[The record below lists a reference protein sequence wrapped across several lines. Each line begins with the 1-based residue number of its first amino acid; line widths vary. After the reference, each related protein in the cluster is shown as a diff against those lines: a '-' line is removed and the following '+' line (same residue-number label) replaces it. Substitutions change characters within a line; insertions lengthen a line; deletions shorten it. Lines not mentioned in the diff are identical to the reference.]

1 MTEESV
7 STELPLFARVNEIN
21 SSYSN
26 FIDIFGIDTSAD
38 VNDTI
43 KKLTRLQFIYH
54 PDKCSESKRYTTEQI
69 NKCEVI
75 SKKINEIT
83 KKLRDENNYDFLKQL
98 SPPQTIISVK
108 ESLNDVTDTAN
119 LEQTRKFYMNLLNQP
134 EILHLA
140 TRILLAL
147 KQKYSS
153 VDETSFSHVLE
164 SVAKNITLSIFD
176 DKYPIDSLKEQI
188 LAFIKK
194 SELLP
199 NRKYKLHDIID
210 LAGYDRKNLG
220 HDYCVAINIL
230 FTLMQK
236 VFGCYHVE
244 PAPTFGISS
253 FYKHKDRCMD
263 PSYSPEPTKGSG
275 LLFKNTRNISHTNN
289 TIFTNLQQLLV
300 VDGLKKGIH
309 IPSFTDDED
318 DVATEAE
325 GGSKSR
331 RRHRRHRKPVRKT
344 RRGRGRG
351 RGRGRTRKSKT
362 KRQIRARKYKKNTYK
377 RCM

>member
-21 SSYSN
+21 SSYYN

-43 KKLTRLQFIYH
+43 KKLMRLQFIYH
-54 PDKCSESKRYTTEQI
+54 PDKCSESNRYTTEQV

-75 SKKINEIT
+75 SRKIT
-83 KKLRDENNYDFLKQL
+83 KIIEILKRDNNYDFLKQL

-164 SVAKNITLSIFD
+164 SVAKNITLSFFD

-220 HDYCVAINIL
+220 HDYCVALNI
-230 FTLMQK
+230 FFNLMRK
-236 VFGCYHVE
+236 VFGFYSPE
-244 PAPTFGISS
+244 PEPTFGISS

-263 PSYSPEPTKGSG
+263 PSYSPEPTKGSD
-275 LLFKNTRNISHTNN
+275 LSFKNTRVSELFKFKKLQNELNIDKIKES
-289 TIFTNLQQLLV
+289 
-300 VDGLKKGIH
+300 IH
-309 IPSFTDDED
+309 IPIFTHVAVDVDD
-318 DVATEAE
+318 ATEAE

-351 RGRGRTRKSKT
+351 RGRGRTRKSKS